1 MTKNEFNELFNQM
14 CYGHEAEISYNG
26 KQYFFEWNKMTLI
39 VYDTTDEHSSIVA
52 EICAKDVISTV
63 TKFFDTPIFDNNR
76 LNVIYGDIEI
86 VDIE

>member
-1 MTKNEFNELFNQM
+1 MEQNDT
-14 CYGHEAEISYNG
+14 YSD
-26 KQYFFEWNKMTLI
+26 
-39 VYDTTDEHSSIVA
+39 DTTDEHSSIVA